1 MTSTRYERYK
11 MPLNGFPFYM
21 NIDIKRTP
29 FICSKEQNR
38 HENIEL
44 QMCTK
49 GAGTVLLNGRKY
61 DFGEGDIVAINSDT
75 IHYTFTESELIY
87 TCLII
92 STEWCRQMN
101 IDYEKLNFSP
111 IIHSSE
117 IGALISE
124 LARLCCKPREP
135 LSVAKSV
142 NILLNIMIALV
153 ENFAIIDQ
161 KKTNT
166 RSFESIEKAIA
177 FIQNNFARK
186 ITLDEIS
193 KEVFLNKYT
202 LCKEFKRYTGQTV
215 FENINKFRIQ
225 KAAEY
230 LGQGY
235 SVTETAILCGFDSLS
250 FFSKTFKKYMGESP
264 SVFSKSKKNE
274 F

>member
-11 MPLNGFPFYM
+11 MPLNGFPFHM

-142 NILLNIMIALV
+142 NILLNIIIALV

-166 RSFESIEKAIA
+166 RSLESIEKAID

-274 F
+274 L